1 MFETKNYLNITN
13 IDYKINNN
21 EFIILQSL
29 LTNEYF
35 NDLIPFQMNEY
46 ITNINY
52 DLSKPDMLVQKYSDE
67 VPLSEQIDNISTEK
81 ETDQLYIQ
89 CIDKIGNIYGNALN
103 IWKKRFPKLK
113 NKKEIKEI
121 YFNNN
126 YACSFYVLI
135 YILQLKINT
144 QLNTNTQL
152 SVANLKQTLWLAY
165 SPYIQNYS
173 IKIFNILKKQGK
185 KNIIERIEKGYVDFQ
200 TLLFSEEYYLTDLD
214 IWIIANHLKIP
225 IVLFSLDDFKTMIN
239 DINWLVL
246 SGDIDKDDY
255 YFIRSP
261 KLLKTNTPPNYSL
274 IDTSLKLYELKGLD
288 GIIQNMVS
296 GSNDYKNHFISFDS
310 FIQNYVIS

>member
-1 MFETKNYLNITN
+1 M
-13 IDYKINNN
+13 
-21 EFIILQSL
+21 
-29 LTNEYF
+29 
-35 NDLIPFQMNEY
+35 
-46 ITNINY
+46 
-52 DLSKPDMLVQKYSDE
+52 
-67 VPLSEQIDNISTEK
+67 
-81 ETDQLYIQ
+81 
-89 CIDKIGNIYGNALN
+89 
-103 IWKKRFPKLK
+103 
-113 NKKEIKEI
+113 
-121 YFNNN
+121 
-126 YACSFYVLI
+126 
-135 YILQLKINT
+135 KINT